1 MIESRRT
8 KALSRALIH
17 TVMILFSL
25 ICVVPLI
32 AVVSVSLSSELSIK
46 LSGYSLLPVH
56 FDAAAYR
63 YIFRSPWGIVHSY
76 GITFAMTATGTFL
89 SLLVISLLAFPLS
102 RPDYR
107 YRNKV
112 SFFVFFTMLFNG
124 GLVPWYILIVR
135 YLQLK
140 NHFLV
145 LVLPYLVVP
154 WFVLLLRTFF
164 KQLPMSLFESA
175 KIDGASEFRSF
186 FQILLPLSKPALA
199 TIGLFICL
207 NYWNDW
213 WLALLYIDEER
224 LVPLQ
229 YMLYRMMSNITFLT
243 SQMST
248 TAVTIDLSTFPNES
262 ARMAMCV
269 LAAGPMLFIFPFFQ
283 KYFVRG
289 LTAGSLKG

>member
-1 MIESRRT
+1 MSRGI
-8 KALSRALIH
+8 IH
-17 TVMILFSL
+17 AVMIVFSAL
-25 ICVVPLI
+25 CIIPLI
-32 AVVSVSLSSELSIK
+32 AVLSISLSGEQSIK
-46 LSGYSLLPVH
+46 QQGYTLVPREWSG
-56 FDAAAYR
+56 AAFAH
-63 YIFRSPWGIVHSY
+63 IFRNPQGILHSY
-76 GITFAMTATGTFL
+76 LITSIVTSLGTFL
-89 SLLVISLLAFPLS
+89 SLLVISLLAYPLS

-112 SFFVFFTMLFNG
+112 TFYVFFTMLFNG

-135 YLQLK
+135 YLLLK
-140 NHFLV
+140 NTLLV
-145 LVLPYLVVP
+145 LIVPYLVVP

-164 KQLPMSLFESA
+164 RQLPLSLFESA
-175 KIDGASEFRSF
+175 RIDGANELRSYWA
-186 FQILLPLSKPALA
+186 ILLPLSKPALA

-213 WLALLYIDEER
+213 WLALLYIESEK

-229 YMLYRMMSNITFLT
+229 YMLYRMMNNIVFLT
-243 SQMST
+243 SQMTST
-248 TAVTIDLSTFPNES
+248 AITIDLSKFPNES

-289 LTAGSLKG
+289 LMAGSLKG

>member
-8 KALSRALIH
+8 RVMTRALIH
-17 TVMILFSL
+17 TVMILFGL
-25 ICVVPLI
+25 ISVVPLI
-32 AVVSVSLSSELSIK
+32 AVVSISLSSEISIK
-46 LSGYSLLPVH
+46 LHGYSLLPFN
-56 FDAAAYR
+56 FDTAAYR
-63 YIFRSPWGIVHSY
+63 YIFRSPWGIVRSY
-76 GITFAMTATGTFL
+76 AITFAMTATGTFL

-199 TIGLFICL
+199 TIGLFISL

-248 TAVTIDLSTFPNES
+248 TAVTIDLSSFPNES

>member
-1 MIESRRT
+1 VIESRGSRY
-8 KALSRALIH
+8 LSRTIIH
-17 TVMILFSL
+17 TVMILFSAVC
-25 ICVVPLI
+25 IIPLW
-32 AVVSVSLSSELSIK
+32 AVVAISLSSEHSIH
-46 LSGYSLLPVH
+46 LSGYALVPKELSTL
-56 FDAAAYR
+56 AYDYAFKNPR
-63 YIFRSPWGIVHSY
+63 GILHSY
-76 GITFAMTATGTFL
+76 FITISMTAVGTVL

-112 SFFVFFTMLFNG
+112 SFYVFFTMLFNG

-140 NHFLV
+140 NSFAV
-145 LVLPYLVVP
+145 LILPYLVIP

-186 FQILLPLSKPALA
+186 FQILLPLAKPAIA

-213 WLALLYIDEER
+213 WLALLYIDTEK

-229 YMLYRMMSNITFLT
+229 YMLYRMMANITFLT
-243 SQMST
+243 SQMSS
-248 TAVTIDLSTFPNES
+248 TAVTIDISTFPNES

-269 LAAGPMLFIFPFFQ
+269 LAAGPMMFIFPFFQ
-283 KYFVRG
+283 KNFVRG

>member
-1 MIESRRT
+1 VIESRGSRY
-8 KALSRALIH
+8 LSRGIIH
-17 TVMILFSL
+17 TVMILFSAVC
-25 ICVVPLI
+25 IIPLW
-32 AVVSVSLSSELSIK
+32 AVVAISLSSEHSIH
-46 LSGYSLLPVH
+46 LSGYALVPRELSTL
-56 FDAAAYR
+56 AYG
-63 YIFRSPWGIVHSY
+63 YIFKNPWGILHSY
-76 GITFAMTATGTFL
+76 FITFSMTAVGTFL

-112 SFFVFFTMLFNG
+112 SFYVFFTMLFNG

-140 NHFLV
+140 NSFAV
-145 LVLPYLVVP
+145 LILPYLVVP

-186 FQILLPLSKPALA
+186 FQILLPLAKPAIA

-213 WLALLYIDEER
+213 WLALLYIDTEK

-229 YMLYRMMSNITFLT
+229 YMLYRMMANITFLT
-243 SQMST
+243 SQMTS
-248 TAVTIDLSTFPNES
+248 TAVTIDISTFPNES

>member
-1 MIESRRT
+1 MIESRR
-8 KALSRALIH
+8 SRITSRVCIH
-17 TVMILFSL
+17 TVMIVFGALC
-25 ICVVPLI
+25 IIPLI
-32 AVVSVSLSSELSIK
+32 AVLSISLSSEQSIRQE
-46 LSGYSLLPVH
+46 GYGLLPREWSTT
-56 FDAAAYR
+56 AYR
-63 YIFRSPWGIVHSY
+63 YILSNPRGIVHSY
-76 GITFAMTATGTFL
+76 AITFLVTGLGTLL

-112 SFFVFFTMLFNG
+112 SFYVFFTMLFSG

-140 NHFLV
+140 NTLPV
-145 LVLPYLVVP
+145 LILPYLVVP

-164 KQLPMSLFESA
+164 RQLPLSLFESA
-175 KIDGASEFRSF
+175 RIDGASEFRSF
-186 FQILLPLSKPALA
+186 WTILLPLSKPALA

-213 WLALLYIDEER
+213 WLALLYIETER

-229 YMLYRMMSNITFLT
+229 YMLYRMMNNIVFLT
-243 SQMST
+243 SQMTS
-248 TAVTIDLSTFPNES
+248 TAVTIDLSRLPNES

-289 LTAGSLKG
+289 LMAGSLKG